1 VPRLTP
7 RGCSVGFPAPLI
19 EGRLVRRYQR
29 FLADVRLANGATV
42 TAHCPNTGSMLGC
55 QAPESRVWLSPAE
68 RPGRRC
74 PYTWEMV
81 EVDGGAL
88 VGVNTGRAN
97 QLVLAAL
104 RNGIVPELGDYTT
117 ITPEVSLPD
126 ASARIDFLLRAE
138 DGRSYYLEVKNVSA
152 AVQSGR
158 AVFPDAVSER
168 AARHAKVLAGLR
180 RQGRGAGVL
189 FCVQRDDVREVAPAD
204 DIDPAY
210 GRALRAAA
218 ADGVDVLALGARV
231 TPLEI
236 RIDRRL
242 PVAL

>member
-1 VPRLTP
+1 VPRVKPRACGVRFGTP
-7 RGCSVGFPAPLI
+7 LV

-29 FLADVRLANGATV
+29 FLADVRFADGVTV

-55 QAPESRVWLSPAE
+55 QAPESRVWLSRAE

-81 EVDGGAL
+81 EVEGGAL

-97 QLVLAAL
+97 QLVLEAL
-104 RNGIVPELGDYTT
+104 RNGMVPEFAEYST

-126 ASARIDFLLRAE
+126 ASVRIDFLLGAA

-152 AVQSGR
+152 AVESGR

-168 AARHAKVLAGLR
+168 AARHANVLAGLR
-180 RQGRGAGVL
+180 RQGCGAGVL

-204 DIDPAY
+204 HIDPAY

-218 ADGVDVLALGARV
+218 AEGGDVQALGARV